1 MAFFRGPNIV
11 TRDLIVSLDAA
22 STRSYPGSGGVWYDL
37 SGNGVNLGS
46 SGSPTLTT
54 LGGATCFNFDQD
66 GDKWSGPSGG
76 IPSTV
81 NSNTTQRTL
90 EAWLY
95 PASSEV
101 TSGDR
106 GTIILLNG
114 GSGNYMSITKSS
126 RQLSSYWYGKNSNGY
141 HQGAPAITNLTWNH
155 WCTVWTGSE
164 LKQWQNGT
172 KYTTSNITGT
182 STRNTNLIIGRESS
196 GRQYAGG
203 IAIVRIYNG
212 ALSDDEVSQNYNAQK
227 TRFGR

>member
-1 MAFFRGPNIV
+1 MGFFRGPNIV
-11 TRDLIVSLDAA
+11 QDNLIVSLDAA
-22 STRSYPGSGGVWYDL
+22 SQRSYPGSGDVWYDL
-37 SGNGVNLGS
+37 SGNGVNLNS
-46 SGSPTLTT
+46 SGSPTLAT

-66 GDKWSGPSGG
+66 GDVWTGPTGG
-76 IPSTV
+76 IPSTA
-81 NSNTTQRTL
+81 NTNTTQRTL

-114 GSGNYMSITKSS
+114 GNGNYMSITKSS
-126 RQLSSYWYGKNSNGY
+126 RQLSSYWYGKNNNGY
-141 HQGAPAITNLTWNH
+141 HQAAPAITNQTWNH

-182 STRNTNLIIGRESS
+182 STRNTNLIVGRESS

-203 IAIVRIYNG
+203 IAIIRIYNS
-212 ALSDDEVSQNYNAQK
+212 ALTDDEALQNYNAQK
-227 TRFGR
+227 SRFGL

>member
-11 TRDLIVSLDAA
+11 TDNLIVSLDAA
-22 STRSYPGSGGVWYDL
+22 SPRSYPGSGDVWYDL
-37 SGNGVNLGS
+37 SGNGVNLNS
-46 SGSPTLTT
+46 SGSPTLAT

-66 GDKWSGPSGG
+66 GDVWTGPTGG
-76 IPSTV
+76 IPSTA
-81 NSNTTQRTL
+81 NTNTTQRTL

-114 GSGNYMSITKSS
+114 GNGNYMSITKSS
-126 RQLSSYWYGKNSNGY
+126 RQLSSYWYGKNNNGY
-141 HQGAPAITNLTWNH
+141 HQAAPAITNQTWNH

-182 STRNTNLIIGRESS
+182 STRNTNLIIGREGS

-203 IAIVRIYNG
+203 IAIIRIYNK
-212 ALSDDEVSQNYNAQK
+212 ALTDNEALQNYNAQK
-227 TRFGR
+227 SRFEI

>member
-11 TRDLIVSLDAA
+11 TDNLIVSLDAA
-22 STRSYPGSGGVWYDL
+22 SPRSYPGSGDVWYDL
-37 SGNGVNLGS
+37 SGNGVNLNS
-46 SGSPTLTT
+46 SGSPTLAT

-66 GDKWSGPSGG
+66 GDVWTGPTGG
-76 IPSTV
+76 IPSTA
-81 NSNTTQRTL
+81 NTNTTQRTL
-90 EAWLY
+90 EAWLF

-106 GTIILLNG
+106 GTIILLTG

-126 RQLSSYWYGKNSNGY
+126 RLLSSYWYGKNNNGY
-141 HQGAPAITNLTWNH
+141 HQAAPAITNQTWNH

-203 IAIVRIYNG
+203 IAIIRIYNK
-212 ALSDDEVSQNYNAQK
+212 ALTDNEALQNYNAQK
-227 TRFGR
+227 SRFEI

>member
-1 MAFFRGPNIV
+1 MGFFRGPNIV
-11 TRDLIVSLDAA
+11 QDNLIVSLDAA
-22 STRSYPGSGGVWYDL
+22 SQRSYPGSGDVWYDL
-37 SGNGVNLGS
+37 SGNGVNLNS
-46 SGSPTLTT
+46 SGSPTLAT

-66 GDKWSGPSGG
+66 GDVWTGPTGG
-76 IPSTV
+76 IPSTA
-81 NSNTTQRTL
+81 NTNTTQRTL

-114 GSGNYMSITKSS
+114 GNGNYMSITKSS
-126 RQLSSYWYGKNSNGY
+126 RQLSSYWYGKNNNGY
-141 HQGAPAITNLTWNH
+141 HQAAPAITNQTWNH

-182 STRNTNLIIGRESS
+182 STRNTNLIVGRESS

-203 IAIVRIYNG
+203 IAIIRIYNK
-212 ALSDDEVSQNYNAQK
+212 ALTDNEALQNYNAQK
-227 TRFGR
+227 SRFEI

>member
-1 MAFFRGPNIV
+1 MGFFRGPNIV
-11 TRDLIVSLDAA
+11 QDNLIVSLDAA
-22 STRSYPGSGGVWYDL
+22 SQRSYPGSGDVWYDL
-37 SGNGVNLGS
+37 SGNDVNLNS
-46 SGSPTLTT
+46 SGSPTLAT

-66 GDKWSGPSGG
+66 GDVWTGPTGG
-76 IPSTV
+76 IPSTA
-81 NSNTTQRTL
+81 NTNTTQRTL

-114 GSGNYMSITKSS
+114 GNGNYMSITKSS
-126 RQLSSYWYGKNSNGY
+126 RQLSSYWYGKNNNGY
-141 HQGAPAITNLTWNH
+141 HQAAPAITNQTWNH

-182 STRNTNLIIGRESS
+182 STRNTNLIVGRESS

-203 IAIVRIYNG
+203 IAIIRIYNK
-212 ALSDDEVSQNYNAQK
+212 ALTDNEALQNYNAQK
-227 TRFGR
+227 SRFEI

>member
-1 MAFFRGPNIV
+1 MGFYRGTHKVQDN
-11 TRDLIVSLDAA
+11 LIVSLDAA
-22 STRSYPGSGGVWYDL
+22 SLRSYPGSGTVWYDL

-46 SGSPTLTT
+46 TGSPTLTT
-54 LGGATCFNFDQD
+54 LGGATCFNFDND
-66 GDKWSGPSGG
+66 GDKWSGG
-76 IPSTV
+76 ISSTV
-81 NSNTTQRTL
+81 NTNTTQRTL

-126 RQLSSYWYGKNSNGY
+126 RLLSSYWYGKNNNGY
-141 HQGAPAITNLTWNH
+141 HQGAPAITNQTWNH

-172 KYTTSNITGT
+172 KYTTTKITGT

-203 IAIVRIYNG
+203 IAIIRIYNG
-212 ALSDDEVSQNYNAQK
+212 ALTDSQVEQNWDAQK
-227 TRFGR
+227 SRFGK